1 MDIRTRIAGVPTG
14 LAIVALLLMSMASAQ
29 KTKEFAYTVGPKA
42 VVAIT
47 NNYGPI
53 TIKPSGSRQ
62 VVVRAS
68 SYSDATTFENEQ
80 YGNRI
85 ELRSHSLKPG
95 TGLAE
100 YTVLVPGDSRV
111 MLQSSAGTLHAEG
124 LNGDVVLEAGTAS
137 VEVSDIMHAHLHVKT
152 LSGPITLTA
161 IRNSHLDIRSVSGNI
176 TLHNVTESSVE
187 VNSGRGRITY
197 QGDPGPTG
205 EYLLASYSGD
215 LEVSIPA
222 GASVEIKADSLE
234 GESDKDFPESG
245 GAGAIE
251 KGNPLLKPGMVS
263 KSRFVLRSFKGKIR
277 LKRP

>member
-14 LAIVALLLMSMASAQ
+14 LGIVALLLMSMASAQ
-29 KTKEFAYTVGPKA
+29 KTKEFTYTVGPKA
-42 VVAIT
+42 VVSIT

-53 TIKPSGSRQ
+53 TIKPSGNRQ

-68 SYSDATTFENEQ
+68 SYSDAASFENEQ

-137 VEVSDIMHAHLHVKT
+137 VEASDISDAHLHVKT
-152 LSGPITLTA
+152 LSGPISLTA
-161 IRNSHLDIRSVSGNI
+161 IRNSHLDVRSVSGNI
-176 TLHNVTESSVE
+176 NLHNVTESTVE

-197 QGDPGPTG
+197 EGDPGTTG
-205 EYLLASYSGD
+205 EYLLTTHSGD

-222 GASVEIKADSLE
+222 SASVEIKADSLK
-234 GESDKDFPESG
+234 GESDKDFPLS
-245 GAGAIE
+245 AGASATG
-251 KGNPLLKPGMVS
+251 KGITLLRPGTVS
-263 KSRFVLRSFKGKIR
+263 TSRFVLRSFTGKIR

>member
-1 MDIRTRIAGVPTG
+1 MDIRTGIAGVPTG
-14 LAIVALLLMSMASAQ
+14 LAIAVSLFVSMASAQ
-29 KTKEFAYTVGPKA
+29 KTKEFTYTVGPKA

-53 TIKPSGSRQ
+53 TIKPSGNRQ

-68 SYSDATTFENEQ
+68 SYSDAASFENEQ

-85 ELRSHSLKPG
+85 ELRSRSLRPG

-111 MLQSSAGTLHAEG
+111 MLQSSAGPLHAEG

-137 VEVSDIMHAHLHVKT
+137 VEVSDISDAHLHVKT

-161 IRNSHLDIRSVSGNI
+161 IRNSHLDVRSVSGDI
-176 TLHNVTESSVE
+176 DLHNVTESSVE

-197 QGDPGPTG
+197 EGDPGPGG
-205 EYLLASYSGD
+205 EYLLTSHSGD
-215 LEVSIPA
+215 LEVSIPGSA
-222 GASVEIKADSLE
+222 AVEIKALSLK
-234 GESDKDFPESG
+234 GEADQVPPNLGSVPA
-245 GAGAIE
+245 AGQR
-251 KGNPLLKPGMVS
+251 NLLLRPRIVS
-263 KSRFVLRSFKGKIR
+263 ASRFVLRSFMGKIHI
-277 LKRP
+277 KRP